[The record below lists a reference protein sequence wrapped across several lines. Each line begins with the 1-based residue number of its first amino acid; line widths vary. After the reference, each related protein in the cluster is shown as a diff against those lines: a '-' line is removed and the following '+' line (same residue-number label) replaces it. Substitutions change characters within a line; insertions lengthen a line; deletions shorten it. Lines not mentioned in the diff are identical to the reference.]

1 MLTRE
6 RLWQRASGKDLWPLA
21 WALAAACA
29 LPWLVPE
36 DWTGHVE
43 KSWII
48 AGWIMVALTSL
59 LLRHKRLAVVPLAA
73 ALVWGTFG
81 NLRQRALW
89 ETVLPS
95 DLQVLEGRIDAP
107 WSVQGEQLMSK
118 LAISAP
124 QGLRGNRW
132 PIAIPWPSD
141 QERIQPPVPGTPVRL
156 RAELR
161 PVEPAPRFLVERPLW
176 RARSDRAPR
185 RIHLA
190 SALQFEVLGAPQPS
204 ALLRLQSFVRARF
217 DALPLTD
224 PTARDLWGAL
234 ALGISPVHEETTSAF
249 AESGTL
255 HILIVSGL
263 QVTLVMAAV
272 QALLSRLLG
281 RGGSVGALVAG
292 ITYAAVVGFSAPV
305 WRGLFMGLA
314 WAMGGASGWKLPPVL
329 GLHLALLLWL
339 LGHPAAGCEPGFLL
353 AWWALL
359 ALIWGAE
366 PLAGLMAPLLGK
378 VALIAARFIS
388 PWLATLPWLALFHG
402 GIPLWGAV
410 ANVFVLPLVAFL
422 TPVCLFLT
430 LIPVPGLVPGIGIL
444 LAWTGGF
451 LVPFFAHVTPMAT
464 AHLWPWLLLIMGW
477 LALAHCQSQMRRTR
491 TWIMAILVASAFL
504 IIAGGTGRKAT
515 TLSLEAMDIGQGDA
529 LLMRIP
535 EGDATLLDTGPAPWA
550 ARRIARVLSRRG
562 VTEPLRLVITHPHG
576 DHAGGWAT
584 LSRLRPFAS
593 VSLPAIADVKD
604 PWADVRP
611 IGNSAQG
618 HLHRGDGWTMGKADV
633 SVRWPPKP
641 FDLPDANMV
650 SAVLRVRWQDRE
662 LWLMGDALQ
671 IQERDLM
678 DLGDPGDGTL
688 HRFLKVGHH
697 GSRSSSDPDWIKAL
711 SPDAAI
717 ISAGRHNR
725 FGHPHEETM
734 ETLRQASVS
743 PFITGAERGVRME
756 AVEGGWAME
765 SGSGRQTFIPF
776 QAHPKPA
783 AHQ

>member
-1 MLTRE
+1 M
-6 RLWQRASGKDLWPLA
+6 A

-29 LPWLVPE
+29 LPWLLPE
-36 DWTGHVE
+36 DWTGHIG
-43 KSWII
+43 KPWII
-48 AGWIMVALTSL
+48 GGWVLVVLTSL
-59 LLRHKRLAVVPLAA
+59 LIRHRRLAVIPLAA
-73 ALVWGTFG
+73 VLVWGTFG

-89 ETVLPS
+89 EAKLPA
-95 DLQVLEGRIDAP
+95 DVQVLEGSIDAP
-107 WSVQGEQLMSK
+107 WSLQRDQLTSE
-118 LAISAP
+118 LEISSPPALK
-124 QGLRGNRW
+124 GYKWHLS
-132 PIAIPWPSD
+132 IPWPSD
-141 QERIQPPVPGTPVRL
+141 QERIPPPLPGTPVRL
-156 RAELR
+156 LAELR
-161 PVEPAPRFLVERPLW
+161 PVDPAPRFLVERPLW
-176 RARSDRAPR
+176 RARSDRTPR

-190 SALQFEVLGAPQPS
+190 SALQFEILGASKPS
-204 ALLRLQSFVRARF
+204 PLLRLQSFVRARF
-217 DALPLTD
+217 EALPLTD
-224 PTARDLWGAL
+224 PIARDLWGAL

-272 QALLSRLLG
+272 QALLRRLLG
-281 RGGSVGALVAG
+281 RGGSVGAVVAG
-292 ITYAAVVGFSAPV
+292 IAYAAVVGFSAPV

-359 ALIWGAE
+359 ALIWGSE

-378 VALIAARFIS
+378 HALTAARFIS
-388 PWLATLPWLALFHG
+388 PWLATLPLLALFHG
-402 GIPLWGAV
+402 GVPLWGAA
-410 ANVFVLPLVAFL
+410 ANVVVLPLVALL

-430 LIPVPGLVPGIGIL
+430 LVQVPGLVQGIGIL

-451 LVPFFAHVTPMAT
+451 LVPFFAHITPMAT
-464 AHLWPWLLLIMGW
+464 AQLWPWILLILGW
-477 LALAHCQSQMRRTR
+477 LGLAHSQSQMRRTR
-491 TWIMAILVASAFL
+491 TWILALLAASAALL
-504 IIAGGTGRKAT
+504 ITGGIGRKAT

-529 LLMRIP
+529 LLLRVP
-535 EGDATLLDTGPAPWA
+535 GGDATLMDTGPAPWA

-562 VTEPLRLVITHPHG
+562 VTEPLHLVITHPHG
-576 DHAGGWAT
+576 DHAGGWGT

-593 VSLPAIADVKD
+593 VALPATADVDD
-604 PWADVRP
+604 PWAVFRP
-611 IGNSAQG
+611 TGDRTQG
-618 HLHRGDGWTMGKADV
+618 TLHRGDEWTIGKAGKPGKADV

-650 SAVLRVRWQDRE
+650 STVLRVRWQDRE
-662 LWLMGDALQ
+662 IWLMGDALQ

-678 DLGDPGDGTL
+678 DLGDPGPGSF

-697 GSRSSSDPDWIKAL
+697 GSRSASAPEWVKLL
-711 SPDAAI
+711 SPDAAVI
-717 ISAGRHNR
+717 TAGRRNR

-734 ETLRQASVS
+734 EVLHQAMVS
-743 PFITGAERGVRME
+743 TFITGAERGVRME
-756 AVEGGWAME
+756 VVEGGWEME
-765 SGSGRQTFIPF
+765 SGTGGRTLIPF
-776 QAHPKPA
+776 QAHPRPA

>member
-29 LPWLVPE
+29 LPWLIPE
-36 DWTGHVE
+36 DWTGHIG
-43 KSWII
+43 KPWII
-48 AGWIMVALTSL
+48 SGWILVALASPL
-59 LLRHKRLAVVPLAA
+59 IRHKRLAVIPLAV
-73 ALVWGTFG
+73 ALAWGTFG
-81 NLRQRALW
+81 NLRQRAAW
-89 ETVLPS
+89 EVALPS
-95 DLQVLEGRIDAP
+95 DLQMLEGSIDAP
-107 WSVQGEQLMSK
+107 WSVQGDQL
-118 LAISAP
+118 ISVLDISSPPAMK
-124 QGLRGNRW
+124 GCRW
-132 PIAIPWPSD
+132 RLSIPWPSD
-141 QERIQPPVPGTPVRL
+141 QERIPPPLPGTFVRL

-190 SALQFEVLGAPQPS
+190 SALQFEILGAPTPS
-204 ALLRLQSFVRARF
+204 AILRLQAFVRARF
-217 DALPLTD
+217 EALPLAD

-272 QALLSRLLG
+272 QALLRRLLG
-281 RGGSVGALVAG
+281 RGGSVGAVVAG
-292 ITYAAVVGFSAPV
+292 IAYAAVVGFSAPV

-314 WAMGGASGWKLPPVL
+314 WAMGGVSGWKLPPVL

-359 ALIWGAE
+359 ALIWGSE
-366 PLAGLMAPLLGK
+366 PLAGLLAPLLGK
-378 VALIAARFIS
+378 YALTAARFTS
-388 PWLATLPWLALFHG
+388 PWLATLPLLALFHG
-402 GIPLWGAV
+402 GVPIWGAV
-410 ANVFVLPLVAFL
+410 ANIFVLPLVAFL
-422 TPVCLFLT
+422 TPICLFLT
-430 LIPVPGLVPGIGIL
+430 LVPLPGLVQGIGL
-444 LAWTGGF
+444 LLTWTGGF
-451 LVPFFAHVTPMAT
+451 LVPFFAHVIPMGT
-464 AHLWPWLLLIMGW
+464 AQLWPWILLAFGW
-477 LALAHCQSQMRRTR
+477 LGLAQRQSQLRRTR
-491 TWIMAILVASAFL
+491 AWILALVAASSALL
-504 IIAGGTGRKAT
+504 ISGGISRKAR
-515 TLSLEAMDIGQGDA
+515 TLSIEAMDIGQGDG
-529 LLMRIP
+529 LLLRIP
-535 EGDATLLDTGPAPWA
+535 GGDATLIDTGPAPWA

-562 VTEPLRLVITHPHG
+562 VAEPLRLVITHPHS

-593 VSLPAIADVKD
+593 IALPATADASD
-604 PWADVRP
+604 PWAGFRP
-611 IGNSAQG
+611 MQDHTQG
-618 HLHRGDGWTMGKADV
+618 KLQRGDRWLLGDGEV

-641 FDLPDANMV
+641 FELPDANMV
-650 SAVLRVRWQDRE
+650 STVLRVRWQDRE

-678 DLGDPGDGTL
+678 DLGEPGPDAF
-688 HRFLKVGHH
+688 HRILKVGHH
-697 GSRSSSDPDWIKAL
+697 GSRSSSAPEWIKAL

-717 ISAGRHNR
+717 ISAGRRNR
-725 FGHPHEETM
+725 FGHPHDETL
-734 ETLRQASVS
+734 ETLRESSVRT
-743 PFITGAERGVRME
+743 FITGAERGVRME
-756 AVEGGWAME
+756 AVEGGWAAE
-765 SGSGRQTFIPF
+765 NGGGGLAFIPF
-776 QAHPKPA
+776 QARQRPA

>member
-1 MLTRE
+1 M
-6 RLWQRASGKDLWPLA
+6 A

-29 LPWLVPE
+29 LPWLLPE
-36 DWTGHVE
+36 EWTGHIG
-43 KSWII
+43 KPWITL
-48 AGWIMVALTSL
+48 GWTSVVLSSL
-59 LLRHKRLAVVPLAA
+59 LIRHKRLMVIPLAA
-73 ALVWGTFG
+73 VLVWGTFG
-81 NLRQRALW
+81 NLHQRALW
-89 ETVLPS
+89 EAKLPS
-95 DLQVLEGRIDAP
+95 DVQVLEGSIDAP
-107 WSVQGEQLMSK
+107 WSLQGDQLMS
-118 LAISAP
+118 S
-124 QGLRGNRW
+124 
-132 PIAIPWPSD
+132 IAITSPPALKGYTWRLSLPGPDD
-141 QERIQPPVPGTPVRL
+141 QERTPPPSPGTPVRL

-161 PVEPAPRFLVERPLW
+161 PVDPAPRFLVERPLW
-176 RARSDRAPR
+176 RAKSDRTAR

-190 SALQFEVLGAPQPS
+190 SALQFEIMGAPKPS
-204 ALLRLQSFVRARF
+204 PLLRLQCFVRARF
-217 DALPLTD
+217 EALPLSD

-272 QALLSRLLG
+272 LALLRRLLG
-281 RGGSVGALVAG
+281 RGSSIGAVVAG
-292 ITYAAVVGFSAPV
+292 IAYAAVVGFSAPV

-359 ALIWGAE
+359 ALIWGSE
-366 PLAGLMAPLLGK
+366 PLAGLMAPVLGK
-378 VALIAARFIS
+378 YALTAARFTA
-388 PWLATLPWLALFHG
+388 PWLATLPLLALFHG

-410 ANVFVLPLVAFL
+410 ANVVVLPLVALL

-430 LIPVPGLVPGIGIL
+430 LVPLPGLVQGIGIL
-444 LAWTGGF
+444 LTWTGGF

-464 AHLWPWLLLIMGW
+464 AWLSPWVLLILGW
-477 LALAHCQSQMRRTR
+477 LALAHRQSQMRRTR
-491 TWIMAILVASAFL
+491 TWIVALLAATATLL
-504 IIAGGTGRKAT
+504 ITGGIGRRPT
-515 TLSLEAMDIGQGDA
+515 TLSLEAVDIGQGDA

-535 EGDATLLDTGPAPWA
+535 GGDATLLDTGPAPWA

-562 VTEPLRLVITHPHG
+562 VTEPVRLVLTHPHG

-584 LSRLRPFAS
+584 LTRLRPFAW
-593 VSLPAIADVKD
+593 VALPAMAGTDD
-604 PWADVRP
+604 PWAGFRP
-611 IGNSAQG
+611 VGG
-618 HLHRGDGWTMGKADV
+618 HPQRSLHRGDEWSVGKAIV

-650 SAVLRVRWQDRE
+650 STVLRVRWQERE
-662 LWLMGDALQ
+662 IWLMGDALQ

-678 DLGDPGDGTL
+678 DLGEPGL
-688 HRFLKVGHH
+688 AVFHRFLKVGHH
-697 GSRSSSDPDWIKAL
+697 GSRSACDPEWIRLL

-717 ISAGRHNR
+717 ITAGRHNR

-734 ETLRQASVS
+734 EILHQARV
-743 PFITGAERGVRME
+743 PALITGAERGVRME
-756 AVEGGWAME
+756 VVKDGWEME
-765 SGSGRQTFIPF
+765 SGSGRKAFIPF
-776 QAHPKPA
+776 RVPPKRAP
-783 AHQ
+783 HQ